1 MSEHKATI
9 KWSFAGGEFLKGRY
23 SREHT
28 WTFDG
33 GTTVAASSSPAA
45 VPMPYSN
52 EAYVDPEEAF
62 VASLS
67 SCHMLT
73 YLYLASKA
81 GFEIASYE
89 DEAIGMLT
97 KNDRGVPWVSA
108 VTLQPRI
115 TYTGDKRPSE
125 TEEEK
130 LHHGA
135 HEQCFIANS
144 VKTDI
149 TVRPPLRLRRRE
161 TPR

>member
-9 KWSFAGGEFLKGRY
+9 RWTQSQGDFLKGTY

-33 GTTVAASSSPAA
+33 GMTVQASSSPAA
-45 VPMPYSN
+45 VRVPFSN
-52 EAYVDPEEAF
+52 PANVDPEEAF

-73 YLYLASKA
+73 YLYVASRK
-81 GFEIASYE
+81 GFEVSSYE
-89 DEAIGMLT
+89 DEAVGVMT
-97 KNDRGVPWVSA
+97 KNERGVPWVST

-115 TYTGDKRPSE
+115 TYAGPKVPT
-125 TEEEK
+125 TEEQEA
-130 LHHGA
+130 LHHAA

-144 VKTDI
+144 VKTE
-149 TVRPPLRLRRRE
+149 VKVE
-161 TPR
+161 SV